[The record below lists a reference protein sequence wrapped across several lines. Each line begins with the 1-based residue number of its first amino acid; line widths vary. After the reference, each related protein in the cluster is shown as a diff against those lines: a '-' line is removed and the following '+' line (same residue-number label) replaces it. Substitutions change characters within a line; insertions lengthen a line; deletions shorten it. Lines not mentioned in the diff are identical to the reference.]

1 MLRPVL
7 FLLLAISGSDAL
19 ARNMASAKRR
29 GVPTALAGGLDRST
43 RGRVR
48 GAGHELTRMGPC
60 DLLCFR
66 GERIGFVFQDFKLVA
81 SLTAGEVAA

>member
-7 FLLLAISGSDAL
+7 FLLLAISGPDAL
-19 ARNMASAKRR
+19 AQNTASAKRR
-29 GVPTALAGGLDRST
+29 GVPPALAGGLDRST
-43 RGRVR
+43 RGR
-48 GAGHELTRMGPC
+48 GWDAGHELTRMGPC

-81 SLTAGEVAA
+81 SLTAEEVAA